1 MDRLTA
7 ETTISTQ
14 IPLGRSS
21 FWYNQSNIQE
31 QEGQPDA
38 YHETTMQNGME
49 LPSPELE
56 NPAGQGIGQPGQQG
70 GFISP
75 SFNGRSHKANIKEGR
90 SLSELC
96 YYISEAPRSYH
107 ESNSSVL
114 SCSQHHP
121 AGTPRPLAF
130 VYVLHKVHTATCP
143 LDKIILDFICSQ
155 RALVAKG
162 FSTNVIVGQAL
173 PCLQA
178 VLSPLAAT
186 DVHPISQVLAKL
198 LSTFWNV
205 ALPEKLSF
213 MFVMFRTMRVR
224 IIASLVRFVRPI

>member
-21 FWYNQSNIQE
+21 FWYNKSNIQE

-90 SLSELC
+90 SLSGLC
-96 YYISEAPRSYH
+96 YSISEAPRSYH
-107 ESNSSVL
+107 ESNSSVF

-121 AGTPRPLAF
+121 AGTS
-130 VYVLHKVHTATCP
+130 VHWH
-143 LDKIILDFICSQ
+143 FICTSQ
-155 RALVAKG
+155 SSHR
-162 FSTNVIVGQAL
+162 NV
-173 PCLQA
+173 
-178 VLSPLAAT
+178 
-186 DVHPISQVLAKL
+186 
-198 LSTFWNV
+198 
-205 ALPEKLSF
+205 
-213 MFVMFRTMRVR
+213 
-224 IIASLVRFVRPI
+224 SLG